1 MENLVRSIK
10 FPFAFD
16 TERLKNDLQKVINKN
31 WTDHYNTNDY
41 NGKWT
46 SIALMAVGGK
56 SDNIYALHSGSE
68 EVIYTEILDSCT
80 YFKEILESFLFE
92 KTAVRLLQLS
102 AGAEIKPHKD
112 YCLGYEDG
120 SFRLHIPVI
129 TNSEVEFILDGMRL
143 VMNEGECWYIDANF
157 THSVANRGTE
167 DRIHLVIDG
176 TRNEWTDALF
186 FKEAH
191 QEQFLRPIPQLKE
204 SEKLRMMEELEKLDT
219 PAARDIL
226 ANLKNH

>member
-16 TERLKNDLQKVINKN
+16 TERLKNDLRKVIGKN

-41 NGKWT
+41 SGKWT

-56 SDNIYALHSGSE
+56 SDNIYALHSGTE

-80 YFKEILESFLFE
+80 YFKEILDNFLFE

-120 SFRLHIPVI
+120 SFRLHIPII
-129 TNSEVEFILDGMRL
+129 TNSEVEFILDGTRL

-167 DRIHLVIDG
+167 NRIHLVIDG
-176 TRNEWTDALF
+176 TRNQWTDALF
-186 FKEAH
+186 FKEAR
-191 QEQFLRPIPQLKE
+191 QDQFLKPIPQLKE
-204 SEKLRMMEELEKLDT
+204 SEKLQMMEELEKMDT
-219 PAARDIL
+219 PAAREIL